1 LADIKI
7 ILVEDENID
16 AMDIQETL
24 ESLNYEVPYVAS
36 TGIDAIKH
44 IVKIM
49 PDLILIDIVLKG
61 EMDGIE
67 LAYKIKDLDI
77 PFIFLTAHS
86 EEDTIKRAMRTDP
99 YGYLIK
105 PFDKNKLKF
114 SIDHAIYKKQME
126 LETAKQVSITR
137 AINKV
142 LQEALISKSPY
153 DVARI
158 CLEVAQELTGSKF
171 GFMGEVNSAGRFD
184 TFAISDP
191 GWAECIMPK
200 TRAVKQIVDMK
211 IRGYGHRAIRT
222 EKPVIVNDPRS
233 DPERLGEPEGHPKIT
248 SFMGIPLKQGDK
260 TVGMIALANKKS
272 GYNQDDSYAIETL
285 SVAFME
291 ALNSKKTEITLKKS
305 EERFRAVAESAV
317 DAIVT
322 TNVDGIIRY
331 FNYSLEEI
339 FGYSSEE
346 LTGKPLT
353 TLMPERL
360 RKNYT
365 QELEKFKETGE
376 HRLIGKTVST
386 TGLKKDGTEFP
397 FEMSL
402 SSWKSGE
409 KTYFTAIIRDITEKR
424 EGEEKLRWSQDRLK
438 MAMEIANLVYWEYD
452 PEKDLFTF
460 DDQFYAL
467 YGTSAEEEGGNLMSS
482 NEYASRFVPPEEQEV
497 VGVEVAKAIK
507 STDPDYS
514 STIGHS
520 IIRADGEKRY
530 IIVRIRARLDENGN
544 KIGTKG
550 VNQDVTELRMAE
562 EALAESH
569 RRMADIIDFLP
580 DATFVIDTEGRV
592 IAWNKAI
599 EEMTGVAT
607 EEMLG
612 KGNYEYAIPFYGKR
626 RPILIDLVKESDYD
640 LKNLY
645 RIPKRKG
652 EVLTIETDLM
662 LKEEEVTVWAKAV
675 PLYDP
680 KGNWVGSIE
689 VIRDITEIRES
700 QNQIHRE
707 LEINQS
713 LANIF
718 APLVSPESTIKD
730 VGQVI
735 IAEAQKLTGSTYG
748 FSAALEATSLEVIEG
763 TIAIKVP
770 EGYVGDMDVKFPINS
785 EGEFSGLLVN
795 SLKTKKAFFDNSPQ
809 ENSDFSYVPNGY
821 PELRNILVV
830 PVVLAEDLV
839 GVMAL
844 INSPDDYTGDDLDAI
859 ERLAVFYALA
869 IQNKKADEEIK
880 QSLHDKKVL
889 LREIHHRVKN
899 NMQIISSLLNL
910 QLNYVKEEK
919 AVNVLK
925 ESQGRIKSMA
935 MVHEKLYQSPSL
947 TKIDLKDYVEALV
960 SNIFFT
966 YGISANHIKSEVN
979 VENIEIG
986 IDTAIP
992 CGLIINE
999 LVTNSVKHAF
1009 PDNNGRVKVKITSHH
1024 DDIELL
1030 ISDDGIGLPENLDY
1044 EKTESLGL
1052 KLVKSLVDQIDG
1064 HMTLHTNDGT
1074 SIKIIFQEIKYK
1086 KRI

>member
-16 AMDIQETL
+16 AMDIKETL
-24 ESLNYEVPYVAS
+24 ELLNYEVPYVAS

-44 IVKIM
+44 IVEIM

-61 EMDGIE
+61 EMDGID
-67 LAYKIKDLDI
+67 LAYKIKELNI

-99 YGYLIK
+99 YGYIIK

-126 LETAKQVSITR
+126 LETAKQISITR

-153 DVARI
+153 DVSRI

-171 GFMGEVNSAGRFD
+171 GFIGEVNSAGNFD

-191 GWAECIMPK
+191 GWAECVMPK
-200 TRAVKQIVDMK
+200 TEAVKQIVDMK
-211 IRGYGHRAIRT
+211 IRGYEHRAIRT
-222 EKPVIVNDPRS
+222 EKPVIVNDPGS

-260 TVGMIALANKKS
+260 TTGMIALANKKS
-272 GYNQDDSYAIETL
+272 DYNQDDQQAIETL

-291 ALNSKKTEITLKKS
+291 ALNSKKTEISLKKS

-322 TNVDGIIRY
+322 TNADGIIKY
-331 FNYSLEEI
+331 FNQSLEKI
-339 FGYSSEE
+339 FGYTTEE
-346 LTGKPLT
+346 LTDKPLT
-353 TLMPERL
+353 TLMPERF
-360 RKNYT
+360 RKDYT
-365 QELEKFKETGE
+365 QELERFQKTGE

-386 TGLKKDGTEFP
+386 TGLKMDGNEFP

-409 KTYFTAIIRDITEKR
+409 RTFFTSIIRDITEKR
-424 EGEEKLRWSQDRLK
+424 EGEEKLRWSENRLK

-452 PEKDLFTF
+452 PDNDLFTF

-482 NEYASRFVPPEEQEV
+482 AEYASRFVPPEEQEV
-497 VGVEVAKAIK
+497 VGVEVLKAIE
-507 STDPDYS
+507 STDPNFA
-514 STIGHS
+514 STVGHS
-520 IIRADGEKRY
+520 IIRADGERRY

-550 VNQDVTELRMAE
+550 VNQDVTELRKAE

-580 DATFVIDTEGRV
+580 DATFVVDTEGKV

-626 RPILIDLVKESDYD
+626 RPLLVDLVKESNYD
-640 LKNLY
+640 LENLY
-645 RIPKRKG
+645 RIPQRKG
-652 EVLTIETDLM
+652 EVLTVETDLV
-662 LKEEEVTVWAKAV
+662 LKGEEITVWAKAV

-680 KGNWVGSIE
+680 NGNLVGSIE
-689 VIRDITEIRES
+689 AIRDITGIRES
-700 QNQIHRE
+700 QNRIHRE

-735 IAEAQKLTGSTYG
+735 IDEAQKLTGSTYG
-748 FSAALEATSLEVIEG
+748 FSAALNPTSFQVIDGTEAI
-763 TIAIKVP
+763 IVP
-770 EGYVGDMDVKFPINS
+770 EGYNGSINVHLPITS
-785 EGEFSGLLVN
+785 DGELDGLLVHA
-795 SLKTKKAFFDNSPQ
+795 LKTKKSFIDNSPL
-809 ENSDFSYVPNGY
+809 ENPDFSYVPVSNL
-821 PELRNILVV
+821 ELKNMLVV
-830 PVVLAEDLV
+830 PVVLVEDFV
-839 GVMAL
+839 GVIAL
-844 INSPDDYTGDDLDAI
+844 INAPDNFTKDDLDAI

-960 SNIFFT
+960 ANIFFT
-966 YGISANHIKSEVN
+966 YGVNHQNIKSRID

-999 LVTNSVKHAF
+999 IVTNSVKHAF
-1009 PDNNGRVKVKITSHH
+1009 PENTGNIIVKISSKEE
-1024 DDIELL
+1024 DIKLI
-1030 ISDDGIGLPENLDY
+1030 ISDDGRGLPENLDY
-1044 EKTESLGL
+1044 EKTDSLGL
-1052 KLVKSLVDQIDG
+1052 KLVKNLVDQIDG
-1064 HMTLHTNDGT
+1064 QMKLDRNNGT
-1074 SIKIIFQEIKYK
+1074 SIEIIFHELKYK

>member
-1 LADIKI
+1 MADIQI
-7 ILVEDENID
+7 ILVEDESID
-16 AMDIQETL
+16 AMDIKETL
-24 ESLNYEVPYVAS
+24 ESFDYEVPYVAS

-44 IVKIM
+44 ILEIM

-67 LAYKIKDLDI
+67 LAYKIKELGI

-86 EEDTIKRAMRTDP
+86 EEDTIKSAMTTDP

-114 SIDHAIYKKQME
+114 SIDHAIYKKKME
-126 LETAKQVSITR
+126 LETSKQISITQ

-142 LQEALISKSPY
+142 LEEALISKSPY

-158 CLEVAQELTGSKF
+158 CLEVAQELTRSKF

-191 GWAECIMPK
+191 GWAECVMPK

-211 IRGYGHRAIRT
+211 LRGYGHRAIRT
-222 EKPVIVNDPRS
+222 EKPVIVNDPGS

-272 GYNQDDSYAIETL
+272 DYNQDDLHAIETL

-291 ALNSKKTEITLKKS
+291 ALKSKETEITLKKS

-317 DAIVT
+317 DAMVT
-322 TNVDGIIRY
+322 TNIDGIIRY
-331 FNYSLEEI
+331 FNQSLEKI
-339 FGYSSEE
+339 FGYSQEE

-353 TLMPERL
+353 ILMPERF
-360 RKNYT
+360 RINYT
-365 QELEKFKETGE
+365 QELERFKVSGE
-376 HRLIGKTVST
+376 HRLIGRTVST

-409 KTYFTAIIRDITEKR
+409 KTFFTSIIRDITEKK
-424 EGEEKLRWSQDRLK
+424 EAEEKLRWSEDRLK

-452 PEKDLFTF
+452 PDKDLFTF

-482 NEYASRFVPPEEQEV
+482 TEYGSRFVPPEEQELI
-497 VGVEVAKAIK
+497 GVEVAKAIET
-507 STDPDYS
+507 TDPNFS
-514 STIGHS
+514 STVGHS
-520 IIRADGEKRY
+520 IIRADGKKRY
-530 IIVRIRARLDENGN
+530 IIVRIRARLDENGK

-550 VNQDVTELRMAE
+550 VNQDVTELRIIE

-580 DATFVIDTEGRV
+580 DATFVIDTEGKV

-599 EEMTGVAT
+599 EEMTGVAS

-626 RPILIDLVKESDYD
+626 RPLLVNLVKESDYD
-640 LKNLY
+640 LEKLY
-645 RIPKRKG
+645 RIPERKG
-652 EVLTIETDLM
+652 EVLTIETDLV
-662 LKEEEVTVWAKAV
+662 LKGEEITVWAKAV

-689 VIRDITEIRES
+689 AIRDITEMRES

-718 APLVSPESTIKD
+718 APLVSPESTIED
-730 VGQVI
+730 VGLVI
-735 IAEAQKLTGSTYG
+735 IDEAQKLTGSTYG
-748 FSAALEATSLEVIEG
+748 FSAALDSTSLQVIEE
-763 TIAIKVP
+763 TVAIRVP
-770 EGYVGDMDVKFPINS
+770 EGYVGDMNVKYPINS
-785 EGEFSGLLVN
+785 EGEFYGLLFN

-809 ENSDFSYVPNGY
+809 KNPDFSYVANGY

-830 PVVLAEDLV
+830 PVVLEEDVV
-839 GVMAL
+839 GVIAL
-844 INSPDDYTGDDLDAI
+844 TNNSDDFTGDDLDAV

-947 TKIDLKDYVEALV
+947 TKIDLKDYVGALV

-966 YGISANHIKSEVN
+966 YGINTTNIKSEVN
-979 VENIEIG
+979 VENIQIG

-1009 PDNNGRVKVKITSHH
+1009 PDNNGRVQVKITSDH
-1024 DDIELL
+1024 DDIQLI
-1030 ISDDGIGLPENLDY
+1030 ISDDGIGLPENMDY

-1064 HMTLHTNDGT
+1064 NMTLDNKDGT
-1074 SIKIIFQEIKYK
+1074 TIKIIFQEIKYK

>member
-1 LADIKI
+1 MADIKI

-16 AMDIQETL
+16 AMDIKETL
-24 ESLNYEVPYVAS
+24 ESFNYEVSYVAS

-44 IVKIM
+44 VLEIM

-67 LAYKIKDLDI
+67 LAYKIKELGI
-77 PFIFLTAHS
+77 PFIFLTTHS
-86 EEDTIKRAMRTDP
+86 EEDTIKSAMKTDP

-114 SIDHAIYKKQME
+114 SIEHAIYKKEME
-126 LETAKQVSITR
+126 LETSKQISITR
-137 AINKV
+137 AMNKV

-153 DVARI
+153 DVAKI

-171 GFMGEVNSAGRFD
+171 GFIGEVNSAGNFD
-184 TFAISDP
+184 TFAISDT
-191 GWAECIMPK
+191 GWAECVMPK
-200 TRAVKQIVDMK
+200 TKAIKQIVDMK

-260 TVGMIALANKKS
+260 TTGMIALANKKS
-272 GYNQDDSYAIETL
+272 GYNQDDLHAIETL

-305 EERFRAVAESAV
+305 AERFRAVAESAV

-331 FNYSLEEI
+331 FNQSLEKI
-339 FGYSSEE
+339 FGYSQEE

-353 TLMPERL
+353 TLMPERF

-365 QELEKFKETGE
+365 QELEKFKESGE
-376 HRLIGKTVST
+376 HRLIGRTVST

-409 KTYFTAIIRDITEKR
+409 KTYFTSIIRDITEKR
-424 EGEEKLRWSQDRLK
+424 EGEEKLRWSEDRLK
-438 MAMEIANLVYWEYD
+438 MAMEIANVVYWEYD
-452 PEKDLFTF
+452 PENDLFTF
-460 DDQFYAL
+460 DDQFFAL

-482 NEYASRFVPPEEQEV
+482 IEYANRFVPPEEQEL
-497 VGVEVAKAIK
+497 VGVEVVKAIE
-507 STDPDYS
+507 STDPNYS

-530 IIVRIRARLDENGN
+530 IIVRIRARLDENGK

-550 VNQDVTELRMAE
+550 VNQDVTEVRMVE

-580 DATFVIDTEGRV
+580 DATLAIDTQGRV
-592 IAWNKAI
+592 ISWNRAI
-599 EEMTGVAT
+599 EEMTGVAS
-607 EEMLG
+607 EEIMG
-612 KGNYEYAIPFYGKR
+612 KGNYEYSIPFYDKR
-626 RPILIDLVKESDYD
+626 RPILVDMVKESDEQL
-640 LKNLY
+640 LKQY
-645 RIPKRKG
+645 RIPERKDEELTAETDVTLKG
-652 EVLTIETDLM
+652 E
-662 LKEEEVTVWAKAV
+662 KRSVWAKAV

-680 KGNWVGSIE
+680 KGNWAGSIE
-689 VIRDITEIRES
+689 AIRDITEMRES
-700 QNQIHRE
+700 RE
-707 LEINQS
+707 LINRELKINQS
-713 LANIF
+713 LANIY
-718 APLVSPESTIKD
+718 APLVSPETTIKD

-735 IAEAQKLTGSTYG
+735 IGEAKKLTESTYG
-748 FSAALEATSLEVIEG
+748 FAAALDPTSLQVIDGTETINVPDGYEG
-763 TIAIKVP
+763 ELAVHLPT
-770 EGYVGDMDVKFPINS
+770 NS
-785 EGEFSGLLVN
+785 EGEYTGLLVHA
-795 SLKTKKAFFDNSPQ
+795 LKTKKSLL
-809 ENSDFSYVPNGY
+809 ENSLQKNPEFAYVPNGN
-821 PELRNILVV
+821 PELENILVV
-830 PVVLAEDLV
+830 PVVLAEELV
-839 GVMAL
+839 GLIAL
-844 INSPDDYTGDDLDAI
+844 TNSPDDFTEDDLDAI

-869 IQNKKADEEIK
+869 IQNKKADKEIK

-910 QLNYVKEEK
+910 QLNYVKDEK

-947 TKIDLKDYVEALV
+947 TKIDLKDYVESLV

-966 YGISANHIKSEVN
+966 YGTSTNHIISEVD

-1009 PDNNGRVKVKITSHH
+1009 PENNGKVKVKITSHH
-1024 DDIELL
+1024 DDIQLV

-1064 HMTLHTNDGT
+1064 HMTLVTNAGT
-1074 SIKIIFQEIKYK
+1074 TIKINFQEIKYK

>member
-1 LADIKI
+1 MADIKI
-7 ILVEDENID
+7 ILVEYENID
-16 AMDIQETL
+16 AMDIKETL
-24 ESLNYEVPYVAS
+24 ESLNYEVSYVAS

-44 IVKIM
+44 VLEIM

-61 EMDGIE
+61 DMDGIE

-77 PFIFLTAHS
+77 PFIFLAAHS
-86 EEDTIKRAMRTDP
+86 EENTIKRAMKTDP

-105 PFDKNKLKF
+105 PVDKNKLKF

-126 LETAKQVSITR
+126 LETSKQISITR
-137 AINKV
+137 AMNKV
-142 LQEALISKSPY
+142 LQEALKSKSLY
-153 DVARI
+153 EVSKI
-158 CLEVAQELTGSKF
+158 CLEEAQELTGSKL
-171 GFMGEVNSAGRFD
+171 GFIGEINPAGSFD
-184 TFAISDP
+184 TFAMSDS
-191 GWAECIMPK
+191 GWAECVMPK
-200 TRAVKQIVDMK
+200 TKAVKQIMNMEV
-211 IRGYGHRAIRT
+211 RGYWARAMST
-222 EKPVIVNDPRS
+222 EKPVIVNDPGS

-248 SFMGIPLKQGDK
+248 SFMGMPLKQGDK
-260 TVGMIALANKKS
+260 TTGMIALANKKS
-272 GYNQDDSYAIETL
+272 GYNQDDLYAIETL

-291 ALNSKKTEITLKKS
+291 ALNSKKTEITLEKS

-331 FNYSLEEI
+331 FNQSLEKI
-339 FGYSSEE
+339 FGYSQGE

-353 TLMPERL
+353 NLMPERF
-360 RKNYT
+360 RKNYI
-365 QELEKFKETGE
+365 QELERFKKSGE

-386 TGLKKDGTEFP
+386 IGLKKDGTEFP

-402 SSWKSGE
+402 SSWKSRE
-409 KTYFTAIIRDITEKR
+409 KTYFTSIIRDITEKR
-424 EGEEKLRWSQDRLK
+424 EGEEKLRWSEDRLK
-438 MAMEIANLVYWEYD
+438 MAMEIADLVYWEYD
-452 PEKDLFTF
+452 PENDLFTF

-482 NEYASRFVPPEEQEV
+482 IEYANRFVPPEEQEV
-497 VGVEVAKAIK
+497 VAVEVAKAIE
-507 STDPDYS
+507 STDPNYS
-514 STIGHS
+514 NTIGHS

-530 IIVRIRARLDENGN
+530 IIVPIRARLDENGK

-550 VNQDVTELRMAE
+550 VNQDVTELKMVK
-562 EALAESH
+562 EALVESH
-569 RRMADIIDFLP
+569 QRMADIIDFLP
-580 DATFVIDTEGRV
+580 DATFVIDTEGKV

-599 EEMTGVAT
+599 EEMTGVT
-607 EEMLG
+607 SEEMLG
-612 KGNYEYAIPFYGKR
+612 KGNYEYSIPFYGKR
-626 RPILIDLVKESDYD
+626 RPLLVNLIKAPDDDLES
-640 LKNLY
+640 LY

-652 EVLTIETDLM
+652 EILTVETDLV
-662 LKEEEVTVWAKAV
+662 LKGKEITVWAKAG

-689 VIRDITEIRES
+689 SIRDITEMKES
-700 QNQIHRE
+700 QNRIHRE
-707 LEINQS
+707 LEINRS
-713 LANIF
+713 LANIY
-718 APLVSPESTIKD
+718 APLVSPESTIED
-730 VGQVI
+730 GGHVI
-735 IAEAQKLTGSTYG
+735 INEAEKLTGCTYG
-748 FSAALEATSLEVIEG
+748 FSAALNSTSLQVIDD
-763 TIAIKVP
+763 TVAIKVP
-770 EGYVGDMDVKFPINS
+770 EGYEGVMEVQLPINS
-785 EGEFSGLLVN
+785 DGEIDGIVVHA
-795 SLKTKKAFFDNSPQ
+795 LKTKKSFIDNSPI
-809 ENSDFSYVPNGY
+809 ENPNFTYLPNGY
-821 PELRNILVV
+821 PELRNIVVV
-830 PVVLAEDLV
+830 PVVLAKELV
-839 GVMAL
+839 GVITLVNA
-844 INSPDDYTGDDLDAI
+844 PDGFSNDDLDAI

-869 IQNKKADEEIK
+869 IQNKKIDKEIK

-919 AVNVLK
+919 AINVLK

-947 TKIDLKDYVEALV
+947 TKIDLKDYVESLV

-966 YGISANHIKSEVN
+966 YGISKNHIISEVD
-979 VENIEIG
+979 VEKIEIG

-1009 PDNNGRVKVKITSHH
+1009 PENNGKVKVKITSHH
-1024 DDIELL
+1024 DNIQLV

-1052 KLVKSLVDQIDG
+1052 KLVKSLVGQIDG
-1064 HMTLHTNDGT
+1064 HMTLHTNAGT
-1074 SIKIIFQEIKYK
+1074 TIKINFQEIKYK

>member
-1 LADIKI
+1 
-7 ILVEDENID
+7 
-16 AMDIQETL
+16 
-24 ESLNYEVPYVAS
+24 
-36 TGIDAIKH
+36 
-44 IVKIM
+44 
-49 PDLILIDIVLKG
+49 
-61 EMDGIE
+61 
-67 LAYKIKDLDI
+67 
-77 PFIFLTAHS
+77 
-86 EEDTIKRAMRTDP
+86 
-99 YGYLIK
+99 
-105 PFDKNKLKF
+105 
-114 SIDHAIYKKQME
+114 
-126 LETAKQVSITR
+126 
-137 AINKV
+137 
-142 LQEALISKSPY
+142 
-153 DVARI
+153 
-158 CLEVAQELTGSKF
+158 
-171 GFMGEVNSAGRFD
+171 
-184 TFAISDP
+184 
-191 GWAECIMPK
+191 
-200 TRAVKQIVDMK
+200 
-211 IRGYGHRAIRT
+211 
-222 EKPVIVNDPRS
+222 
-233 DPERLGEPEGHPKIT
+233 
-248 SFMGIPLKQGDK
+248 
-260 TVGMIALANKKS
+260 KKS

-438 MAMEIANLVYWEYD
+438 MAMEIANVVYWEYD
-452 PEKDLFTF
+452 PENDLFTF

-482 NEYASRFVPPEEQEV
+482 IEYANRFVPPEEQEL
-497 VGVEVAKAIK
+497 VGVEVVKAIE
-507 STDPDYS
+507 STDPNYS

-530 IIVRIRARLDENGN
+530 IIVRIRARLDENGK

-550 VNQDVTELRMAE
+550 VNQDVTEVRMVE

-580 DATFVIDTEGRV
+580 DATLAIDTQGRV
-592 IAWNKAI
+592 ISWNRAI
-599 EEMTGVAT
+599 EEMTGVAS
-607 EEMLG
+607 EEIMG
-612 KGNYEYAIPFYGKR
+612 KGNYEYSIPFYDKR
-626 RPILIDLVKESDYD
+626 RPILVDMVKESDEQL
-640 LKNLY
+640 LKQY
-645 RIPKRKG
+645 RIPERKDEELTAETDVTLKG
-652 EVLTIETDLM
+652 E
-662 LKEEEVTVWAKAV
+662 KRSVWAKAV

-680 KGNWVGSIE
+680 KGNWAGSIE
-689 VIRDITEIRES
+689 AIRDITEMRES
-700 QNQIHRE
+700 RE
-707 LEINQS
+707 LINRELKINQS
-713 LANIF
+713 LANIY
-718 APLVSPESTIKD
+718 APLVSPETTIKD

-735 IAEAQKLTGSTYG
+735 IGEAKKLTESTYG
-748 FSAALEATSLEVIEG
+748 FAAALDPTSLQVIDGTETINVPDGYEG
-763 TIAIKVP
+763 ELAVHLPT
-770 EGYVGDMDVKFPINS
+770 NS
-785 EGEFSGLLVN
+785 EGEYTGLLVHA
-795 SLKTKKAFFDNSPQ
+795 LKTKKSLLENSPQ
-809 ENSDFSYVPNGY
+809 KNPEFAYVPNGN
-821 PELRNILVV
+821 PELENILVV
-830 PVVLAEDLV
+830 PVVLAEELV
-839 GVMAL
+839 GLIAL
-844 INSPDDYTGDDLDAI
+844 TNSPDDFTEDDLDAI

-869 IQNKKADEEIK
+869 IQNKKADKEIK

-947 TKIDLKDYVEALV
+947 TKIDLKDYVESLV

-966 YGISANHIKSEVN
+966 YGTSTNHIISEVD

-1009 PDNNGRVKVKITSHH
+1009 PENNGKVKVKITSHH
-1024 DDIELL
+1024 DDIQLV

-1064 HMTLHTNDGT
+1064 HMTLVTNAGT
-1074 SIKIIFQEIKYK
+1074 TIKINFQEIKYK

>member
-1 LADIKI
+1 MADIKI

-24 ESLNYEVPYVAS
+24 ESFNYEVPYVAS

-44 IVKIM
+44 IVEIM

-67 LAYKIKDLDI
+67 LAYKIKELDI

-222 EKPVIVNDPRS
+222 ENPVIVNDPGS

-339 FGYSSEE
+339 FGYSPEE

-365 QELEKFKETGE
+365 QELERFKKTGE

-482 NEYASRFVPPEEQEV
+482 MEYASRFVPPEEQEV
-497 VGVEVAKAIK
+497 VGVEVAKAIE

-599 EEMTGVAT
+599 EDMTGIAT
-607 EEMLG
+607 EDMLG

-626 RPILIDLVKESDYD
+626 RPILIDLVKESDFD

-689 VIRDITEIRES
+689 AIRDITEIRES

-763 TIAIKVP
+763 TIAIRVS
-770 EGYVGDMDVKFPINS
+770 EGYEGDMDVKFPINS

-830 PVVLAEDLV
+830 PVILAEDLV
-839 GVMAL
+839 GVIAL
-844 INSPDDYTGDDLDAI
+844 TNNSDDFTGDDLDAI

-966 YGISANHIKSEVN
+966 YGVSANHIKSEVN

-1009 PDNNGRVKVKITSHH
+1009 PNNNGRVKVKITSHH

-1074 SIKIIFQEIKYK
+1074 SIEIIFQEIKYK

>member
-1 LADIKI
+1 
-7 ILVEDENID
+7 
-16 AMDIQETL
+16 MDIQETL
-24 ESLNYEVPYVAS
+24 ESFNYEVPYVAS

-44 IVKIM
+44 IVEIM

-67 LAYKIKDLDI
+67 LAYKIKELDI

-222 EKPVIVNDPRS
+222 ENPVIVNDPGS

-339 FGYSSEE
+339 FGYSPEE

-365 QELEKFKETGE
+365 QELERFKKTGE

-482 NEYASRFVPPEEQEV
+482 MEYASRFVPPEEQEV
-497 VGVEVAKAIK
+497 VGVEVAKAIE

-599 EEMTGVAT
+599 EDMTGIAT
-607 EEMLG
+607 EDMLG

-626 RPILIDLVKESDYD
+626 RPILIDLVKESDFD

-689 VIRDITEIRES
+689 AIRDITEIRES

-763 TIAIKVP
+763 TIAIRVS
-770 EGYVGDMDVKFPINS
+770 EGYEGDMDVKFPINS

-830 PVVLAEDLV
+830 PVILAEDLV
-839 GVMAL
+839 GVIAL
-844 INSPDDYTGDDLDAI
+844 TNNSDDFTGDDLDAI

-966 YGISANHIKSEVN
+966 YGVSANHIKSEVN

-1009 PDNNGRVKVKITSHH
+1009 PNNNGRVKVKITSHH

-1074 SIKIIFQEIKYK
+1074 SIEIIFQEIKYK